1 MRKWSEVTG
10 FWQKLSKKEEAFSG
24 ERCHSSSCSPTEPS
38 ETVGRWGHGTLI
50 LGRSVYPISTWGE
63 GQFMIANLYLLPQ
76 IFRPSYGLAPN
87 VPWLLKGVKSW
98 LLPNVSGAKKIPS
111 GGEQKIEDKMKPLLV
126 TLSSVSQ

>member
-1 MRKWSEVTG
+1 
-10 FWQKLSKKEEAFSG
+10 
-24 ERCHSSSCSPTEPS
+24 
-38 ETVGRWGHGTLI
+38 
-50 LGRSVYPISTWGE
+50 
-63 GQFMIANLYLLPQ
+63 MIANLYLLPQ